1 MLRGDSVG
9 DPGNR
14 MKLNVGNNSLF
25 FQLHSSKREAES
37 GVSGSVTIRSS
48 VLPPV
53 SFTINYRK

>member
-25 FQLHSSKREAES
+25 FQHSSKREAES

-53 SFTINYRK
+53 SFTIKYRK